1 MNVLSLFNGMNC
13 GYLSLHNLGI
23 KINKYYSSEI
33 DTHAIKVAQTLFPDT
48 IQLGDVTK
56 WREWDIEWDKID
68 ILIGGSPCQGFS
80 FAGKQLAFDDPRSAL
95 FFVFVKIWEHIK
107 KVNPKAYFL
116 LENVRMK
123 EEHEN
128 VISNYMEVKP
138 ILINSA
144 LLSAQNRNRL
154 YWTNLS
160 NEPYGLFGYNHCTI
174 PQPKDKGIL
183 LKDVLEKEVDEK
195 YFLSDKMINSLL
207 NNQTFNKFNP
217 KEINFEGKSSCLTAR
232 THKMGNADNY
242 IKIDKKGN
250 VKNNQNKASCFT
262 AGGNSGGNHSDM
274 DLIVI
279 THSTQPRTG
288 KGKGGKGRLFKTDQK
303 SYCLDTTNSQA
314 VEFTKNYLQFD
325 VSGKGHKS
333 QQDRAF
339 YLDGKH
345 GCLATARADTKTGVL
360 LENRIRRLTPKECMR
375 LQTIPEWAIEKM
387 LTCGVSDTQLYR
399 MLGNGWTVDVI
410 SYILSYMK

>member
-1 MNVLSLFNGMNC
+1 MNVVSLFNGMNC
-13 GYLSLHNLGI
+13 GYLALHNLGV
-23 KINKYYSSEI
+23 KVNKYYSSEI

-48 IQLGDVTK
+48 VQLGDVTK

-95 FFVFVKIWEHIK
+95 FFVFVEIWEHIK

-128 VISNYMEVKP
+128 VISNYMGVKP

-160 NEPYGLFGYNHCTI
+160 NEPYGLFDYNHCTI

-183 LKDVLEKEVDEK
+183 LRDVLEDEVDEK
-195 YFLSDKMINSLL
+195 YFLSDKMLKFLFVNSTGKNECFKPTEPKDIN
-207 NNQTFNKFNP
+207 
-217 KEINFEGKSSCLTAR
+217 GKANCMTAR
-232 THKMGNADNY
+232 QHKMGKQDNY
-242 IKIDKKGN
+242 I
-250 VKNNQNKASCFT
+250 
-262 AGGNSGGNHSDM
+262 
-274 DLIVI
+274 I

-288 KGKGGKGRLFKTDQK
+288 KGKGGKGHLFKTDQK
-303 SYCLDTTNSQA
+303 SYCLDTTNIQA
-314 VEFTKNYLQFD
+314 VEFTKNYIQFD

-410 SYILSYMK
+410 SYILSFMK

>member
-1 MNVLSLFNGMNC
+1 MEKINVLSLFNGMNC
-13 GYLSLHNLGI
+13 GYLALHNLGV
-23 KINKYYSSEI
+23 KVNKYYSSEI

-56 WREWDIEWDKID
+56 WIEWDIEWDKID

-95 FFVFVKIWEHIK
+95 FFVFAEIWEHIK

-128 VISNYMEVKP
+128 VISNYMDVKP

-183 LKDVLEKEVDEK
+183 LKDVLEKQVDAKYYIKNPKFDFKGMDLNQKARTLRVGGGSSQDEK
-195 YFLSDKMINSLL
+195 H
-207 NNQTFNKFNP
+207 
-217 KEINFEGKSSCLTAR
+217 NFDL
-232 THKMGNADNY
+232 

-250 VKNNQNKASCFT
+250 IKENQNKASCFT

-274 DLIVI
+274 DLIVV

-288 KGKGGKGRLFKTDQK
+288 KGKGGKGHLFKTDQK

-314 VEFTKNYLQFD
+314 VEL
-325 VSGKGHKS
+325 KS
-333 QQDRAF
+333 S
-339 YLDGKH
+339 
-345 GCLATARADTKTGVL
+345 
-360 LENRIRRLTPKECMR
+360 IRRLTPKECMR

-387 LTCGVSDTQLYR
+387 LNCGVSDTQLYR

-410 SYILSYMK
+410 SYILNYMKWKR

>member
-1 MNVLSLFNGMNC
+1 MNVVSLFNGMNC
-13 GYLSLHNLGI
+13 GYLALHNLGI
-23 KINKYYSSEI
+23 KVNKYYSAEI

-68 ILIGGSPCQGFS
+68 LLIGGSPCQGFS

-95 FFVFVKIWEHIK
+95 FFVFVEIWEHIK

-128 VISNYMEVKP
+128 VISNYMDVKP

-195 YFLSDKMINSLL
+195 YFLSDKML
-207 NNQTFNKFNP
+207 NYFENRAANFNKGKVNIR
-217 KEINFEGKSSCLTAR
+217 EEDGKSSCLTSSMASCDISDNFICVDTNGR
-232 THKMGNADNY
+232 ESSEKTGTIPATYSKGADNY
-242 IKIDKKGN
+242 SSRPFIKVN
-250 VKNNQNKASCFT
+250 T
-262 AGGNSGGNHSDM
+262 
-274 DLIVI
+274 
-279 THSTQPRTG
+279 
-288 KGKGGKGRLFKTDQK
+288 
-303 SYCLDTTNSQA
+303 QA
-314 VEFTKNYLQFD
+314 VEL
-325 VSGKGHKS
+325 KS
-333 QQDRAF
+333 S
-339 YLDGKH
+339 
-345 GCLATARADTKTGVL
+345 
-360 LENRIRRLTPKECMR
+360 IRRLTPKECMR

-410 SYILSYMK
+410 SYILSFMK

>member
-1 MNVLSLFNGMNC
+1 MEKINVLSLFNGMNC
-13 GYLSLHNLGI
+13 GYLAFKNLGI
-23 KINKYYSSEI
+23 KVNKYYSSEI
-33 DTHAIKVAQTLFPDT
+33 DIHAIKVAQTLFPDT

-56 WREWDIEWDKID
+56 WMEWDIEWDKID

-128 VISNYMEVKP
+128 VISNYMGVKP

-160 NEPYGLFGYNHCTI
+160 NEPYGLFGYNYCTI

-183 LKDVLEKEVDEK
+183 LMDILENEVDEK
-195 YFLSDKMINSLL
+195 YFLSDKAIITIFKHGANKHLENSKSNCLL
-207 NNQTFNKFNP
+207 A
-217 KEINFEGKSSCLTAR
+217 GY
-232 THKMGNADNY
+232 HKMGGRDQQY
-242 IKIDKKGN
+242 I
-250 VKNNQNKASCFT
+250 
-262 AGGNSGGNHSDM
+262 
-274 DLIVI
+274 I
-279 THSTQPRTG
+279 THSTQPRMG
-288 KGKGGKGRLFKTDQK
+288 KGKGGKGHLFKTDQK

-314 VEFTKNYLQFD
+314 VEL
-325 VSGKGHKS
+325 KS
-333 QQDRAF
+333 
-339 YLDGKH
+339 
-345 GCLATARADTKTGVL
+345 
-360 LENRIRRLTPKECMR
+360 NIRRLTPKECMR

-410 SYILSYMK
+410 SYILNYMKWKK

>member
-13 GYLSLHNLGI
+13 GYLALHNLGI
-23 KINKYYSSEI
+23 KVNKYYSSEI

-68 ILIGGSPCQGFS
+68 LLIGGSPCQGFS

-95 FFVFVKIWEHIK
+95 FFVFVEIWGHIK
-107 KVNPKAYFL
+107 KVNTKAYFL

-128 VISNYMEVKP
+128 VISNYMDVKP

-183 LKDVLEKEVDEK
+183 LKDVLEDEVDEK
-195 YFLSDKMINSLL
+195 YFLSDKAIITIFKHGANKHLENSKSNCLL
-207 NNQTFNKFNP
+207 A
-217 KEINFEGKSSCLTAR
+217 GY
-232 THKMGNADNY
+232 HKMGGRDQQY
-242 IKIDKKGN
+242 I
-250 VKNNQNKASCFT
+250 A
-262 AGGNSGGNHSDM
+262 
-274 DLIVI
+274 
-279 THSTQPRTG
+279 THSTQPRTV
-288 KGKGGKGRLFKTDQK
+288 KGKGGKGYLFKTDQK

-325 VSGKGHKS
+325 LINERQKKNYKNKEQKANTFLSTSYKGS
-333 QQDRAF
+333 QANGMT
-339 YLDGKH
+339 LVG
-345 GCLATARADTKTGVL
+345 
-360 LENRIRRLTPKECMR
+360 ENRIRRLTPKECMR

>member
-1 MNVLSLFNGMNC
+1 MEKINVLSLFNGMNC
-13 GYLSLHNLGI
+13 GYLALHNLGI
-23 KINKYYSSEI
+23 KVNKYYSAEI

-95 FFVFVKIWEHIK
+95 FFVFVEIWEHIK

-128 VISNYMEVKP
+128 VISNYMDVKP

-195 YFLSDKMINSLL
+195 YFLSDKMLKFLLVNSTGINGCFKP
-207 NNQTFNKFNP
+207 TEP
-217 KEINFEGKSSCLTAR
+217 KDINGKSNCMTSR
-232 THKMGNADNY
+232 QHKMGKQDNY
-242 IKIDKKGN
+242 ICVAMRGRNPENPKSRKSGLPTEQQIEPRID
-250 VKNNQNKASCFT
+250 
-262 AGGNSGGNHSDM
+262 
-274 DLIVI
+274 
-279 THSTQPRTG
+279 G
-288 KGKGGKGRLFKTDQK
+288 KTNCLTTVQK
-303 SYCLDTTNSQA
+303 DNLVY
-314 VEFTKNYLQFD
+314 TKNYLQFD

-410 SYILSYMK
+410 SYILSFIK